1 MTELTIAQ
9 SRIEAIIESAK
20 DMLQQISAAPA
31 AKWGD
36 LTVGVYSRDGDM
48 SLCTS
53 SGVNIFSAAAS
64 PVPKF
69 INRYWADEPTVGVR
83 EGDVFYHNDS
93 HYGGAHNPDHTL
105 LLPLFWAG
113 EHIAWV
119 GAVIHEGENGAI
131 DPAASPRARRTR
143 TVRA

>member
-1 MTELTIAQ
+1 
-9 SRIEAIIESAK
+9 
-20 DMLQQISAAPA
+20 
-31 AKWGD
+31 
-36 LTVGVYSRDGDM
+36 M

-93 HYGGAHNPDHTL
+93 HYGGAHNRTTRCCCRCSGRRAHRL
-105 LLPLFWAG
+105 G
-113 EHIAWV
+113 

-131 DPAASPRARRTR
+131 DPGGFSPRATDPYGEGLRISPMKIGET
-143 TVRA
+143 TPCAATW